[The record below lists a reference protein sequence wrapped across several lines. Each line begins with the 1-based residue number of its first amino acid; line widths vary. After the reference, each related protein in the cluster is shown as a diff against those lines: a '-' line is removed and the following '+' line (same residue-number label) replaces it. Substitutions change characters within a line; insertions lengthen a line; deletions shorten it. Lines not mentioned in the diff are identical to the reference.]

1 MHQPPPE
8 DTLIK
13 DLEALLKTH
22 GFNTALL
29 AVPMQ
34 DHFMII
40 TCNVSPRGIRILGQT
55 LLDTIPESPPTVL
68 N

>member
-1 MHQPPPE
+1 MHQPSPK

-22 GFNTALL
+22 GFTTALL

-40 TCNVSPRGIRILGQT
+40 TCNVSQRGIRILGQT
-55 LLDTIPESPPTVL
+55 LLDTIPESPPAVL

>member
-1 MHQPPPE
+1 MHQPSSE

-13 DLEALLKTH
+13 DLEAFLDNH
-22 GFNTALL
+22 GFTTALL

-34 DHFMII
+34 GHFMII
-40 TCNVSPRGIRILGQT
+40 TCNVSQRGIRILGQT
-55 LLDTIPESPPTVL
+55 LLDTVPESPPAVL